1 MLQLM
6 INGYTCNNRNERLLF
21 TSSEFY
27 SELDIYLV
35 SLSFSILTIS
45 NIKNMSNIEFKQFFT

>member
-6 INGYTCNNRNERLLF
+6 VKGYTCNNRNERLLF

-35 SLSFSILTIS
+35 SLSFWDFDYVKHLLLSKTC
-45 NIKNMSNIEFKQFFT
+45 KTEFK